1 MTKRLFGASLVL
13 GAVVLVPSR
22 GFADP
27 ITFIASSSSTDARS
41 ASVTFDTSSD
51 GSTLVITLTN
61 TSLTAPTTARDILTG
76 LFFDIAGN
84 PLLKPVDAVCL
95 GYGQPGGCAITNGG
109 TDAGSTLP
117 GEVSG
122 QWSFRD
128 KTDLAYGADYG
139 ISSTFLGG
147 LFNNIAFGFPGN
159 VIEGRGSI
167 DYGITTANDPCV
179 DPTNAGCGVGV
190 NNNLLWRPEIS
201 DSVVFYLSG
210 LAPGFDPSATISNV
224 TFNSG
229 TGMSAL
235 PEPPTFALLGF
246 GFLAVAL
253 TDRFRNKL
261 LTQPGKQA

>member
-1 MTKRLFGASLVL
+1 MTKRLFGVSLVVC
-13 GAVVLVPSR
+13 AVVLLPSR
-22 GFADP
+22 GMADP
-27 ITFIASSSSTDARS
+27 ITFIASASPTDARS

-61 TSLTAPTTARDILTG
+61 TSLAAPVSAHDILTG

-95 GYGQPGGCAITNGG
+95 GYGQPGGCAITNGFP
-109 TDAGSTLP
+109 DAGSTLP

-122 QWSFRD
+122 QWSYRD
-128 KTDLAYGADYG
+128 KADLAYGADYG

-147 LFNNIAFGFPGN
+147 LFNNPAFGFPGD
-159 VIEGRGSI
+159 VISGRGSI

-179 DPTNAGCGVGV
+179 DPTNPGCGLGV
-190 NNNLLWRPEIS
+190 NNSILWRPEIS

-210 LAPGFDPSATISNV
+210 LAPGFDPSTTISNV

-229 TGMSAL
+229 TTLSAL

-246 GFLAVAL
+246 GVLAVAL
-253 TDRFRNKL
+253 TDRFRNRF
-261 LTQPGKQA
+261 LTQPSKQT